1 LEFCRYNPSYHIPSD
16 YQAIHPTSIPGKAK
30 KFEVRKISHSYSRVI
45 SNFLLKIPYD
55 ALKTKYLENGYY
67 RLLLERNTLAVSIP
81 KPVTPIFDVYDPFN
95 SAAILFEI
103 CKFL

>member
-1 LEFCRYNPSYHIPSD
+1 
-16 YQAIHPTSIPGKAK
+16 
-30 KFEVRKISHSYSRVI
+30 VI

-55 ALKTKYLENGYY
+55 ALKNKIENGYY
-67 RLLLERNTLAVSIP
+67 PKIITERNTLAVSIP

-95 SAAILFEI
+95 SAILFEI

>member
-1 LEFCRYNPSYHIPSD
+1 M
-16 YQAIHPTSIPGKAK
+16 
-30 KFEVRKISHSYSRVI
+30 
-45 SNFLLKIPYD
+45 LKQ
-55 ALKTKYLENGYY
+55 KYLENGYY
-67 RLLLERNTLAVSIP
+67 PKIITERNTLAVSIP